1 MSYKNHTFMNDDLI
15 LLSYFGSRLF
25 GTSTENSDIDIKGV
39 FIPTTY
45 QILMNKIPEQY
56 KYTSKKGLECPED
69 AEDQARQLLAF
80 VCYKTNLP
88 YTHER
93 KDIDTHGLKNTKN
106 DFDIEL
112 ISIHKFMKLAYE
124 GDTMALDL
132 LHTTGPNIVH
142 SNLFW
147 GKLVLNRDRFYTRDL
162 TKFVDYCRRQAAK
175 YGIKGFRVHA
185 LKQFLS
191 FLESKPNHLKLR
203 EFWDDIEENEFVTK
217 RYPTET
223 EKFNTLYVCG
233 KCFHETVRVNH
244 VLPIIK
250 HYYEEYGSRAIQA
263 SLNEGVDWKAVSHA
277 IRAAY
282 EIKEILTG
290 NQIVF
295 PLKQADIVRDVK
307 LGKKDFTSEVAPLL
321 ESLAKD
327 LEVLALDSKL
337 PQTSDK
343 DFADRM
349 VLNCT
354 AHVIKRDINELF

>member
-1 MSYKNHTFMNDDLI
+1 MSFKNHTFITDDLI

-45 QILMNKIPEQY
+45 QILMNKVPEQY
-56 KYTSKKGLECPED
+56 KYTSKKGLECPID
-69 AEDQARQLLAF
+69 AENQARQLLSF
-80 VCYKTNLP
+80 VCHKTNLP

-93 KDIDTHGLKNTKN
+93 KDVDTHGLKNTKD

-112 ISIHKFMKLAYE
+112 ISIHKFMKLLSE
-124 GDTMALDL
+124 GDTMALDM
-132 LHTTGPNIVH
+132 LHTTGQNIVH

-147 GKLVLNRDRFYTRDL
+147 GSIVLNRERFYTKDL
-162 TKFVDYCRRQAAK
+162 TKFVEYCRRQAAK

-185 LKQFLS
+185 LKEFLS
-191 FLESKPNHLKLR
+191 YLESIPNYLKLR
-203 EFWDDIEENEFVTK
+203 EVWDDIEENEYVTK
-217 RYPTET
+217 RFPTES

-233 KCFHETVRVNH
+233 KCFHETVRISH
-244 VLPIIK
+244 ILPIIK
-250 HYYEEYGSRAIQA
+250 RYYEEYGSRAIQA

-282 EIKEILTG
+282 EIKEILIG
-290 NQIVF
+290 NKITF
-295 PLKQADIVRDVK
+295 PLKEANIIRDVK
-307 LGKKDFTSEVAPLL
+307 LGKMDFTSEVAPLL

-337 PQTSDK
+337 PQAVDK

-349 VLNCT
+349 VLKCT
-354 AHVIKRDINELF
+354 AHVIKRGIDELF